1 MLALAALG
9 VMALEAYV
17 ECSDGVATAVAPR
30 DLAKRSLAA
39 AIGAGAATA
48 AISFTAH
55 REGLSLAPYSDQL
68 AGRVQTVCFG
78 ETHAPMRR
86 YALPECRQILAD
98 SLAGYAHSVRAVTP
112 GFDDLSDGQKV
123 AVIDLAYN
131 VGLTNYRGSTLRLRY
146 AMKDFPAACSEFLKW
161 RFAGGRDCA
170 LASNGCT
177 GIYERRLAERAAC
190 LED

>member
-1 MLALAALG
+1 
-9 VMALEAYV
+9 
-17 ECSDGVATAVAPR
+17 
-30 DLAKRSLAA
+30 
-39 AIGAGAATA
+39 
-48 AISFTAH
+48 
-55 REGLSLAPYSDQL
+55 
-68 AGRVQTVCFG
+68 
-78 ETHAPMRR
+78 
-86 YALPECRQILAD
+86 
-98 SLAGYAHSVRAVTP
+98 VTP

-123 AVIDLAYN
+123 AAIDLAYN